1 LFLSDRLGLPALW
14 DHVGLG
20 NFSRRRTAYPT
31 DQRLAAVLAGL
42 ACGLRGIAPGNLRLR
57 PNSALRQ
64 RLGGRFPD
72 QGTIH
77 RRLTQVTAD
86 QAAALRQHLHQ
97 VVAAHGRFWEGLWAG
112 APLLLD
118 VDGQGLVA
126 RGRRFEHARGGQ
138 LT

>member
-1 LFLSDRLGLPALW
+1 MQLTYPETGGPDRSGGFSVVLAERVLAFADRLGLPAQWAALS
-14 DHVGLG
+14 LG
-20 NFSRRRTAYPT
+20 HLTRRRTSYTA

-42 ACGLRGIAPGNLRLR
+42 ACGLRGIAPGNLLLR

-77 RRLTQVTAD
+77 RWLDQVSPD

-97 VVAAHGRFWEGLWAG
+97 VVRRHGRFWRE
-112 APLLLD
+112 
-118 VDGQGLVA
+118 
-126 RGRRFEHARGGQ
+126 
-138 LT
+138 